1 MILREGALIGLQA
14 TSKDETL
21 RELSAAAARLVPGL
35 DGERVH
41 KALLQRESLGAT
53 SIGGGVA
60 LPHTRVEGIE
70 EPLLVVGRSD
80 KAILYHTMIR
90 RQVQIQMHVRLQV
103 LLLGPPGPDPEYLR
117 LLGRLGRILR
127 DRSNL
132 ELLLSAREPEQIRT
146 VFTRMLQSAPAILP
160 EYPTTEAA
168 P

>member
-1 MILREGALIGLQA
+1 MLREGAVIGLQT

-41 KALLQRESLGAT
+41 RALVQRESVGAT

-60 LPHTRVEGIE
+60 LPHARVEGIG
-70 EPLLVVGRSD
+70 EPLLVLGRSA
-80 KAILYHTMIR
+80 KGILYHSTDPR
-90 RQVQIQMHVRLQV
+90 LVQVQV
-103 LLLGPPGPDPEYLR
+103 LLLGPPGSDLEYLR

-160 EYPTTEAA
+160 EYPATDVA